1 MENPVVETA
10 LDRHPI
16 PLLDLK
22 PPEAVD
28 GVGLETEFPLSCA

>member
-16 PLLDLK
+16 PLLDLE